1 MREKILIAVR
11 TAIQNSS
18 RKVRVTFRREA
29 IRDLQYL
36 LGMQN
41 SGIIRLPD
49 VTIILA
55 VISGN
60 SWDGERNRTMVIELA
75 EKFDEEWFV
84 SRMGS
89 AVESVSY
96 AQPKTKN

>member
-55 VISGN
+55 VI
-60 SWDGERNRTMVIELA
+60 
-75 EKFDEEWFV
+75 
-84 SRMGS
+84 
-89 AVESVSY
+89 
-96 AQPKTKN
+96 